1 MFFRLYRGLFSEPK
15 IQFPAKK
22 TSPSEQQLHTFA
34 GLLQSSDL
42 LTDEVI
48 VTGTTY
54 KTGRLVVTAV
64 TSSDVIEAG
73 WSDYWTFYWFEKFY
87 SKVEDPALFLVLE
100 FIILAATAT
109 AIDSL
114 ASLL

>member
-1 MFFRLYRGLFSEPK
+1 MHTIFMFFRLYRGLFSEPK

-73 WSDYWTFYWFEKFY
+73 
-87 SKVEDPALFLVLE
+87 
-100 FIILAATAT
+100 
-109 AIDSL
+109 
-114 ASLL
+114 